1 MIGCMVD
8 LTYRPTNE
16 FNSYIIHH
24 SSNMCMKILFTG
36 DVMLGRLVSNLL
48 KRENYT
54 CVLGDTL
61 DNW

>member
-1 MIGCMVD
+1 
-8 LTYRPTNE
+8 
-16 FNSYIIHH
+16 
-24 SSNMCMKILFTG
+24 MKILFTG